1 MIWLQRQ
8 NVERESVC
16 QENPESGTMRREER
30 IIEGIIEKLRK
41 FPVSKRHDT
50 VSIGKVGHNREQEVT
65 SVGLWRRLS
74 RTRVW
79 IPRTLINA
87 KQV

>member
-1 MIWLQRQ
+1 MPRKSRIR
-8 NVERESVC
+8 NYEER
-16 QENPESGTMRREER
+16 R
-30 IIEGIIEKLRK
+30 IIEGILEKRKK

-50 VSIGKVGHNREQEVT
+50 VSIELVGHNREQEVT

-74 RTRVW
+74 ESKCLQRSVRTRVW

-87 KQV
+87 KEV